1 MPAAQDAIMSNPTA
15 LAARLAAATLAAGL
29 IVSVSAQRPA
39 RDQGQ
44 GAVPT
49 GTAVISGVVV
59 AADTGRPLKRVRVV
73 ASGSAELSQR
83 LSSGEIGGAAQAEL
97 MDRMQALGRG
107 GGGPMQLAGALRLVR
122 SAQTDDQGRYEI
134 RELPAGKYTVVASK
148 TGFVDATWGQRRPLR
163 PGTPLEI
170 DEGQELRGI
179 SFSLPRGSVITGTI
193 VDEDAEPLARANV
206 TVLRYQY
213 QGGQRQLV
221 PAGSDQTDDRGMYR
235 VYGLPPGDYYV
246 SAVSRALMRP
256 IDRFLQA
263 SEGDAEEA
271 TLGYAPTF
279 YPGVTTPPEAAR
291 VNVALGQET
300 IGVDFQLQLV
310 PMARVSGMVV
320 DADGSPLA
328 GGNVILVSDYAESV
342 ARGDVMTGRVGGDGG
357 FAIDNVPPGRYL
369 LWARSGGGGRGRG
382 MATDQP
388 PANFAVHTLSLNGM
402 DVDNLVIALS
412 PGAAISG
419 SVAFDSSTA
428 EPPGDLTRFRI
439 TMPALDP
446 IPFGGNQASRVEA
459 DGTFT
464 ITGVPAGRRAIRVQN
479 APAPWS
485 LRSVVIDGRD
495 VTDEAIE
502 VRNGEKISLVQ
513 VVLTDR
519 VATLA
524 GTVTTE
530 RNEPAF
536 GYTVILFSTDAT
548 TWRPQSR
555 TIMATQ
561 PDQTGAYRFR
571 GMPPGAYFLVA
582 VDDVEQGEWFD
593 SGFLDEMRPG
603 AIRLTISDGATG
615 AQDLKVG

>member
-1 MPAAQDAIMSNPTA
+1 MLTMSNRSPLVARLAATA
-15 LAARLAAATLAAGL
+15 LAAGL
-29 IVSVSAQRPA
+29 SVSLAAQRPA
-39 RDQGQ
+39 RDPSGQ
-44 GAVPT
+44 SRVPA

-73 ASGSAELSQR
+73 ASGNAELSQR
-83 LSSGEIGGAAQAEL
+83 LSSGEMGGGAQAQL
-97 MDRMQALGRG
+97 MDRMQGLAWS
-107 GGGPMQLAGALRLVR
+107 GGGPRQLAGALRLVR
-122 SAQTDDQGRYEI
+122 SAQTDDEGRYEI

-170 DEGQELRGI
+170 ADGQEIRGV

-213 QGGQRQLV
+213 QNGQRQLV

-256 IDRFLQA
+256 IDRFMQA
-263 SEGDAEEA
+263 AETPAEET

-291 VNVALGQET
+291 VSVPLGQET

-320 DADGSPLA
+320 DVDGSPLA
-328 GGNVILVSDYAESV
+328 GGTVVLVPDYAESV
-342 ARGDVMTGRVGGDGG
+342 ARRAMMTGRVGGGG
-357 FAIDNVPPGRYL
+357 AFSIDSVPPGRYL
-369 LWARSGGGGRGRG
+369 LWTRSGGGRGRG
-382 MATDQP
+382 LNTDQ
-388 PANFAVHTLSLNGM
+388 PANFAVHTLAVNGM
-402 DVDNLVIALS
+402 DVENLVIGLA
-412 PGAAISG
+412 PGATVSG

-428 EPPGDLTRFRI
+428 EPPGDLSRFRI

-446 IPFGGNQASRVEA
+446 LPFGGNQTSLVEA

-464 ITGVPAGRRAIRVQN
+464 ITGIPAGRRAIRVQN

-495 VTDEAIE
+495 VTDEPVD
-502 VRNGEKISLVQ
+502 VRHGEKITLVQ

-524 GTVTTE
+524 GTVTTD
-530 RNEPAF
+530 RDEPAF

-561 PDQTGAYRFR
+561 PDQTGAYQFR
-571 GMPPGAYFLVA
+571 GMPPGAYYLVA
-582 VDDVEQGEWFD
+582 VDEVEQGEWFD
-593 SGFLDEMRPG
+593 SVFLDEMRPG
-603 AIRLTISDGATG
+603 AERVTVTDGATV
-615 AQDLKVG
+615 AQDLKVS

>member
-1 MPAAQDAIMSNPTA
+1 MLNRPTLAIRLAVAA
-15 LAARLAAATLAAGL
+15 LAGGL
-29 IVSVSAQRPA
+29 SVSLSAQRPA
-39 RDQGQ
+39 RDPSGQ
-44 GAVPT
+44 TRAPS
-49 GTAVISGVVV
+49 GTAVISGIVV

-83 LSSGEIGGAAQAEL
+83 LSSGEMGGAAQAQL

-107 GGGPMQLAGALRLVR
+107 GGGPMQLGAGLRLVR

-163 PGTPLEI
+163 PGTPLEVA
-170 DEGQELRGI
+170 DGQELRGV

-213 QGGQRQLV
+213 QNGQRQLV

-256 IDRFLQA
+256 FERFLQA
-263 SEGDAEEA
+263 TETDAEETA
-271 TLGYAPTF
+271 LGYAPTF
-279 YPGVTTPPEAAR
+279 YPGVTSPPEAAR
-291 VNVALGQET
+291 VAVALGQET

-310 PMARVSGMVV
+310 PMARVSGLVV

-342 ARGDVMTGRVGGDGG
+342 QRGGMMTGRVGGGG
-357 FAIDNVPPGRYL
+357 AFAIDNVPPGRYL
-369 LWARSGGGGRGRG
+369 LWARSGGRGRG
-382 MATDQP
+382 QGTDAT
-388 PANFAVHTLSLNGM
+388 ANFAVHTLSVNGM
-402 DVDNLVIALS
+402 DVENLVIALS
-412 PGAAISG
+412 PGATVSG
-419 SVAFDSSTA
+419 SVAFDASTA
-428 EPPGDLTRFRI
+428 EPPGDLTRLRI
-439 TMPALDP
+439 TMPALDAV
-446 IPFGGNQASRVEA
+446 PFGGSQTGRVEA

-464 ITGVPAGRRAIRVQN
+464 ITGIPAGRRAIRVQN

-485 LRSVVIDGRD
+485 LASVVIGGRD
-495 VTDEAIE
+495 VTDEPIE
-502 VRNGEKISLVQ
+502 VRNGERISLVE

-524 GTVTTE
+524 GTVTTD
-530 RNEPAF
+530 RNDPAF

-561 PDQTGAYRFR
+561 PDQTGAYQFR

-593 SGFLDEMRPG
+593 SAFLDEMRPG
-603 AIRLTISDGATG
+603 AVRVTISDGATV
-615 AQDLKVG
+615 AQDLKVS

>member
-1 MPAAQDAIMSNPTA
+1 MS
-15 LAARLAAATLAAGL
+15 RG
-29 IVSVSAQRPA
+29 
-39 RDQGQ
+39 
-44 GAVPT
+44 
-49 GTAVISGVVV
+49 SG
-59 AADTGRPLKRVRVV
+59 GIV
-73 ASGSAELSQR
+73 ASGSAELSER
-83 LSSGEIGGAAQAEL
+83 LSSADMGGAAQAQL
-97 MDRMQALGRG
+97 MERMQALAQG
-107 GGGPMQLAGALRLVR
+107 GGGPMQLRGALRLVR

-134 RELPAGKYTVVASK
+134 REMPAGKYTVVASK
-148 TGFVDATWGQRRPLR
+148 TGFVDVTFGQRRPLR
-163 PGTPLEI
+163 PGTPLDI
-170 DEGQELRGI
+170 ADGQEIRGV
-179 SFSLPRGSVITGTI
+179 SFSLPRGSVVTGTI

-206 TVLRYQY
+206 TVMRYQY

-246 SAVSRALMRP
+246 SAVSRMLMRP
-256 IDRFLQA
+256 VDRLMQA
-263 SEGDAEEA
+263 LDAAAEEM

-291 VNVALGQET
+291 VSVALGQEMG
-300 IGVDFQLQLV
+300 GVDFQLQLV
-310 PMARVSGMVV
+310 PMARVSGMVL
-320 DADGSPLA
+320 DADGGPLG
-328 GGNVILVSDYAESV
+328 GGNVMLVSDYADSV
-342 ARGDVMTGRVGGDGG
+342 ARGQILTGRVGGAGA

-382 MATDQP
+382 MAVDQ
-388 PANFAVHTLSLNGM
+388 PANFAVHTLSVSGIDLE
-402 DVDNLVIALS
+402 DLVIALS
-412 PGAAISG
+412 AGATVSG

-446 IPFGGNQASRVEA
+446 IPFGGNQISRA
-459 DGTFT
+459 DAEGAFVL
-464 ITGVPAGRRAIRVQN
+464 TGVPPGRRAIRVQN

-485 LRSVVIDGRD
+485 LKSVMLDGRD
-495 VTDEAIE
+495 VTDEPIE
-502 VRNGEKISLVQ
+502 VRPGQTISLMQ

-524 GTVTTE
+524 GRATTD
-530 RNEPAF
+530 RDEPAY
-536 GYTVILFSTDAT
+536 GYTVLLFSTDAT

-561 PDQTGAYRFR
+561 PDQTGAYQFR

-603 AIRLTISDGATG
+603 AIRVTISDGATG
-615 AQDLKVG
+615 AQDLKVGL

>member
-29 IVSVSAQRPA
+29 TVSVSAQRPA

-73 ASGSAELSQR
+73 ASGSAGLAER
-83 LSSGEIGGAAQAEL
+83 LSSGAMGGAAQAQLAVRVE
-97 MDRMQALGRG
+97 ALAQS
-107 GGGPMQLAGALRLVR
+107 GGGPMQLRVQRLVQ
-122 SAQTDDQGRYEI
+122 SAQTDDEGRYEI
-134 RELPAGKYTVVASK
+134 RDLPAGKYTVVASK
-148 TGFVDATWGQRRPLR
+148 TGFVDAIWGQRRPLR

-170 DEGQELRGI
+170 ADGQEVRGI
-179 SFSLPRGSVITGTI
+179 SFSLPRGGVITGTI

-263 SEGDAEEA
+263 SEGDTEEA

-328 GGNVILVSDYAESV
+328 GGNVILMSDYAESV
-342 ARGDVMTGRVGGDGG
+342 ARGDMMTGRVGGDGG

-402 DVDNLVIALS
+402 DVENLVIALS

-464 ITGVPAGRRAIRVQN
+464 ITGIPAGRRAIRVQN

-561 PDQTGAYRFR
+561 PDQTGAYQFR

-593 SGFLDEMRPG
+593 SVFLDEMRPG
-603 AIRLTISDGATG
+603 AIRVTISDGATG
-615 AQDLKVG
+615 AQDLKVS

>member
-1 MPAAQDAIMSNPTA
+1 MRIMPDRSPLVARFAVAA
-15 LAARLAAATLAAGL
+15 LAAGL
-29 IVSVSAQRPA
+29 SVSLSAQRPA
-39 RDQGQ
+39 RDQSDRQ
-44 GAVPT
+44 RAPS

-73 ASGSAELSQR
+73 ASGSPELSQS
-83 LSSGEIGGAAQAEL
+83 LTSGEMGGVARAQL
-97 MDRMQALGRG
+97 MDRMQALAQRG
-107 GGGPMQLAGALRLVR
+107 GGPRQLGGALRLVR

-170 DEGQELRGI
+170 ADGQEIRGV

-206 TVLRYQY
+206 TVLRFQY
-213 QGGQRQLV
+213 RNGQRQLV

-235 VYGLPPGDYYV
+235 VYGLPPGDYFV

-256 IDRFLQA
+256 IDRFLQTA
-263 SEGDAEEA
+263 DSGPEET

-291 VNVALGQET
+291 VSVALGQET

-310 PMARVSGMVV
+310 PMARVSGLVL
-320 DADGSPLA
+320 DTDGSPLG
-328 GGNVILVSDYAESV
+328 GGNVVLLSDYAESV
-342 ARGDVMTGRVGGDGG
+342 ARGGMMTGRVGGDGV

-369 LWARSGGGGRGRG
+369 LWARSGGGRGRN
-382 MATDQP
+382 MTSDQ
-388 PANFAVHTLSLNGM
+388 PANFAVHTLSVNGM
-402 DVDNLVIALS
+402 DLENLVIALS
-412 PGAAISG
+412 PGATVSG
-419 SVAFDSSTA
+419 SITFDSSTS

-446 IPFGGNQASRVEA
+446 VPFGGNQTSRVEA

-485 LRSVVIDGRD
+485 LGSVVIDGRD
-495 VTDEAIE
+495 VTDEPVE
-502 VRNGEKISLVQ
+502 VRNGEKITLVQ

-524 GTVTTE
+524 GTATTE

-561 PDQTGAYRFR
+561 PDQTGAYQFR

-593 SGFLDEMRPG
+593 SVFLDEMRPG
-603 AIRLTISDGATG
+603 AVRVTISDGGTVAK
-615 AQDLKVG
+615 DLKVS